1 MRTRRTV
8 LVAVLVGLGAV
19 LHAVEGLLS
28 LPTVVPGAKLGLAN
42 VATLLALE
50 LVGPGAAVTVAV
62 LRPVFGGVVS
72 GGLLST
78 GFFLG
83 FSGAVASALVM
94 AGLWRLAG
102 PGALRG
108 APQVPAGERS
118 PAAVEGVSGDRLSLV
133 GVSLAGGVAHN
144 LGQLAAAVVYVGP
157 AAAAAYVGPLAVAG
171 LVSGYIVGRLASAA
185 ARAAAV
191 RTVFRQMTDRPLVAV
206 TGRGGTDRCSEP

>member
-1 MRTRRTV
+1 
-8 LVAVLVGLGAV
+8 
-19 LHAVEGLLS
+19 
-28 LPTVVPGAKLGLAN
+28 LAN
-42 VATLLALE
+42 AATLLALE
-50 LVGPGAAVTVAV
+50 LAGPGAAVTVAV

-83 FSGAVASALVM
+83 LSGAVVSALVM

-102 PGALRG
+102 PG
-108 APQVPAGERS
+108 VPPVSAAGRS
-118 PAAVEGVSGDRLSLV
+118 PATGGGGSGDRLSLV

-157 AAAAAYVGPLAVAG
+157 AAAVAYVGPLTVAG
-171 LVSGYIVGRLASAA
+171 LVSGYIVGRLASVA

-191 RTVFRQMTDRPLVAV
+191 RTVFRQMADRPLVAV
-206 TGRGGTDRCSEP
+206 TGRGGTDRCSAG

>member
-1 MRTRRTV
+1 VRARRTV

-19 LHAVEGLLS
+19 LHAVEALLP

-42 VATLLALE
+42 AATLLALE
-50 LVGPGAAVTVAV
+50 LAGPGAAVTVAV

-83 FSGAVASALVM
+83 LSGAVVSALVM

-102 PGALRG
+102 PGARRG
-108 APQVPAGERS
+108 ALRVPAEGGDS
-118 PAAVEGVSGDRLSLV
+118 AAVGAGSGDRLSLV
-133 GVSLAGGVAHN
+133 GISLAGGVAHN
-144 LGQLAAAVVYVGP
+144 LGQLAAAVVYVG
-157 AAAAAYVGPLAVAG
+157 AAAAVTYVGPLTVAG

-185 ARAAAV
+185 AGAAAV
-191 RTVFRQMTDRPLVAV
+191 RTVFRQMAERPLVAV
-206 TGRGGTDRCSEP
+206 TGKGGTDRCSAG